1 MTVRRAP
8 IAAPSAWEGRRL
20 RQRTD
25 WIAVLAAAELAD
37 IGRAFET
44 SGVREMPC
52 ERITKGDFPLPGLAD
67 RLADAAAEVR
77 DGRGFCLLRGFPAAA
92 YTVDDACRIFWALGL
107 HFGTPVSQNSDGDLL
122 GHVTDRG
129 GDIKD
134 ARTRG
139 YQTRGD
145 LRFHTDRADVT
156 GLFCVRPA
164 LRGGHSSLVSS
175 MTIHNAIAATRPD
188 LLAYLYEGYPI
199 IHVEEG
205 GAAPPR
211 RVPVYS
217 IADGVLSCGIQ
228 RNTVEKAIRAKVMP
242 VTPEALAALDLFD
255 RLANDPDLRLDFDL
269 EAGDMLF
276 VNNYTAMHARTS
288 FEDHGEPA
296 RKRYLA
302 RLWLRFDQAWPVAAP
317 FADTGGVAKRKRR

>member
-1 MTVRRAP
+1 MRVEEAS
-8 IAAPSAWEGRRL
+8 AA
-20 RQRTD
+20 T
-25 WIAVLAAAELAD
+25 
-37 IGRAFET
+37 
-44 SGVREMPC
+44 
-52 ERITKGDFPLPGLAD
+52 
-67 RLADAAAEVR
+67 
-77 DGRGFCLLRGFPAAA
+77 
-92 YTVDDACRIFWALGL
+92 
-107 HFGTPVSQNSDGDLL
+107 N
-122 GHVTDRG
+122 
-129 GDIKD
+129 
-134 ARTRG
+134 
-139 YQTRGD
+139 
-145 LRFHTDRADVT
+145 
-156 GLFCVRPA
+156 
-164 LRGGHSSLVSS
+164 
-175 MTIHNAIAATRPD
+175 TINAKTIAATRPD

-242 VTPEALAALDLFD
+242 VAPEALAALDLFD

-276 VNNYTAMHARTS
+276 VNNHTAMHARTS

-302 RLWLRFDQAWPVAAP
+302 RLWLRFDRAWPVAAP